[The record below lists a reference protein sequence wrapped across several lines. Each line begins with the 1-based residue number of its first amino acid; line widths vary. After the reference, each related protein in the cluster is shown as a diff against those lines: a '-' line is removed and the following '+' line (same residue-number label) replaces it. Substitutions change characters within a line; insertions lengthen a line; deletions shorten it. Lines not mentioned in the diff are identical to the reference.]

1 MDDRLAD
8 RMRALRGAFPP
19 SQDGEAPDAD
29 TILSGIS
36 DGIVALDNEWRLVYA
51 NQAATRVWGR
61 DLTMFM
67 GKSIHDALGI
77 AEDNKF
83 RLAYMASKYNGEPIA
98 FSGYSEVFAA
108 WVDVRGYPHPD
119 GYIILFRA
127 ASPER
132 PIAPRTEN
140 EREREAARSINQR
153 IFDTSLDLI
162 LVVDRQGHFLR
173 VSPSARAILGH
184 KPEEMAGRN
193 AKDFIHAADLENTRE
208 NMRHARRGRDPRNF
222 ECRYVHKDGHLVTLA
237 WTGIWSEPDG
247 QYFFIGR
254 DMSERILLE
263 SQLRQAQKM
272 EAVGQLTG
280 GVAHDFNNILT
291 VIIGMTE
298 ILSQEL
304 AGDAALAP
312 LVAAVDEA
320 ATRGAQLTQRML
332 AFARKQPLHARNFD
346 LNGVVRRTA
355 AMLQPV
361 LGEDIALKPVLGDGL
376 WETFADPSQVEDAIL
391 NLAVN
396 ARDAMPSGGELVI
409 ETSNAVL
416 DENYAAQN
424 VEVMPGE
431 YVVVSITDS
440 GSGMPPEVLER
451 VFEPFYTTKEVGR
464 GSGLRAE
471 HGVRLCQAVARSRQD
486 LQRSGARHPRDGLSA
501 ARCSRQGGG
510 GGAASARP
518 SRWSRDDPRGGGR
531 QRGPQSRGADP
542 SGTWLSGARIHRRA
556 ERARASGAAR
566 QHRFAVHR
574 PDHAKRHERAGTF
587 DPRPRDPS
595 GPQGVVHVRL
605 FGALHQGQ
613 GRDPRGRTAAEQAL
627 PFAKSCGSG
636 SGCARR
642 VSLNLRQ
649 ILDRFPRH
657 VIRLAAGLVAH
668 AGMLHRIGRA
678 RPGRLGR
685 RRLLFR
691 PPDRALAH
699 IRTLR
704 FSP

>member
-19 SQDGEAPDAD
+19 SQDGEAPDAE

-36 DGIVALDNEWRLVYA
+36 DGIVALDNDWRLVYA

-67 GKSIHDALGI
+67 GKSIYDSLGI

-83 RLAYMASKYNGEPIA
+83 RLAYMASKHNGEPIA
-98 FSGYSEVFAA
+98 FAGYSEVFAA

-140 EREREAARSINQR
+140 ERERETARSINQR

-184 KPEEMAGRN
+184 KPDEMIGRN
-193 AKDFIHAADLENTRE
+193 AKDFIFATDLENTRE

-222 ECRYVHKDGHLVTLA
+222 ECRYVHRDGHLVTLA
-237 WTGIWSEPDG
+237 WTGIWSEPDQ

-304 AGDAALAP
+304 AGNPALAP

-346 LNGVVRRTA
+346 LNEVVTRTA
-355 AMLQPV
+355 TMLQPV
-361 LGEDIALKPVLGDGL
+361 LGEDIALKYLLADSL

-424 VEVMPGE
+424 VEVTPGE
-431 YVVVSITDS
+431 YVAVSITDS
-440 GSGMPPEVLER
+440 GSGMAPEVLER
-451 VFEPFYTTKEVGR
+451 VFEPFFTTKEVGR
-464 GSGLRAE
+464 GSGLGLSMVYGFAKQSRGHVKIYSEVGHGTRVMVYLPRAAAANDDAE
-471 HGVRLCQAVARSRQD
+471 PAHPVRAHPVGRETVLVVEDNDAVRKVAVRTFFRDSVIRCAKPLTARARSR
-486 LQRSGARHPRDGLSA
+486 SWSSP
-501 ARCSRQGGG
+501 
-510 GGAASARP
+510 AAS
-518 SRWSRDDPRGGGR
+518 
-531 QRGPQSRGADP
+531 
-542 SGTWLSGARIHRRA
+542 T
-556 ERARASGAAR
+556 
-566 QHRFAVHR
+566 
-574 PDHAKRHERAGTF
+574 
-587 DPRPRDPS
+587 
-595 GPQGVVHVRL
+595 
-605 FGALHQGQ
+605 
-613 GRDPRGRTAAEQAL
+613 
-627 PFAKSCGSG
+627 SC
-636 SGCARR
+636 
-642 VSLNLRQ
+642 
-649 ILDRFPRH
+649 
-657 VIRLAAGLVAH
+657 
-668 AGMLHRIGRA
+668 
-678 RPGRLGR
+678 
-685 RRLLFR
+685 
-691 PPDRALAH
+691 
-699 IRTLR
+699 
-704 FSP
+704 SPT